1 MTSLAEIRQRLQAAE
16 SNQGGKSTGGDNAIY
31 PHWNIEEGT
40 SCVLRFLPDGDE
52 SNTFFWAERQMIRLP
67 FNGIKGQ
74 PDAKTTMVQV
84 PCVEMWGDPCP
95 ILAEVRTWFKDSS
108 LEDMGKKYWKKRSYV
123 FQGFVRENPISDDTP
138 PENPIRRFIIAPQIF
153 GIVKSA
159 LMDPELEELPT
170 DYVNGLDFR
179 INKTSK
185 GQYADYSTSKWSRKE
200 TPLTEQEAA
209 AIDTYGLFNLSEFL
223 PNRPTEE
230 GLRVMKEMF
239 EASVDGEPYDPERWG
254 AYYRPQGVQAPSGNS
269 TQSPSSNASTGM
281 SNATEPENPAPAAD
295 PAPAEADT
303 EPKADTGTQKAEDIL
318 AMIRSRQSS

>member
-254 AYYRPQGVQAPSGNS
+254 AYYRPQGVQAPSGSS
-269 TQSPSSNASTGM
+269 TQPPSSNASTGM

-295 PAPAEADT
+295 PAPAEAVS
-303 EPKADTGTQKAEDIL
+303 EPKTDTSTQKAEDIL

>member
-254 AYYRPQGVQAPSGNS
+254 AYYRPQGVQAPSGSS
-269 TQSPSSNASTGM
+269 TQPPSSNASTGA

-295 PAPAEADT
+295 PAPAEAVS
-303 EPKADTGTQKAEDIL
+303 EPKTDTSTQKAEDIL